1 MEVHRIQPDGHH
13 QCRLATSKRCA
24 IERDRQKE
32 KKQEAVLAVVCALA
46 ETFQEKYDDTDVHR
60 VFWLGN
66 NDNREQFGI
75 NEFLFDVVVCSVS
88 TVESLQ
94 RQSNRLDFIDQC
106 HWQVESEFN
115 RSNSREVI
123 VDMSKLV
130 VGSAENKLFI
140 AAHRNFGEEELLK
153 LCAGIARRCS
163 GNVYFAFV
171 AHPDDWDDDPAEPV
185 LYEWLA
191 GYWEQMGSQD

>member
-1 MEVHRIQPDGHH
+1 MTVHRGNVLDVVNKAWA
-13 QCRLATSKRCA
+13 RA
-24 IERDRQKE
+24 RDRQSQDQDIGKRNR
-32 KKQEAVLAVVCALA
+32 LRSSDWVCALA
-46 ETFQEKYDDTDVHR
+46 ETFEKEYDVSDVHR

-66 NDNREQFGI
+66 DTNREQFGI
-75 NEFLFDVVVCSVS
+75 NEYLFDVMVCSVS

-94 RQSNRLDFIDQC
+94 RQSNRLEFIDQC

-140 AAHRNFGEEELLK
+140 AAHRTSGEQDLLK
-153 LCAGIARRCS
+153 LCAGIARRCI
-163 GNVYFAFV
+163 GAVYFAFV
-171 AHPDDWDDDPAEPV
+171 AHPDEWDGTPTEPD
-185 LYEWLA
+185 LYEWLE
-191 GYWEQMGSQD
+191 GYWVRIEKH